1 MNSEKK
7 FYPYI
12 FHPRRG
18 YQGLVTE
25 IKNEKFLSRNEIE
38 TKPKKKKRR
47 CKNLH
52 RSKSRDTPFNESLL
66 YAGKLKASSKLHSI
80 SFYFD

>member
-38 TKPKKKKRR
+38 TKPKKKK
-47 CKNLH
+47 KKGDVKIFIDPNLAIL
-52 RSKSRDTPFNESLL
+52 RSTN
-66 YAGKLKASSKLHSI
+66 H
-80 SFYFD
+80 YFTRGN

>member
-12 FHPRRG
+12 FHPVTRRG

-38 TKPKKKKRR
+38 TKPKKKK
-47 CKNLH
+47 K
-52 RSKSRDTPFNESLL
+52 EM
-66 YAGKLKASSKLHSI
+66 
-80 SFYFD
+80 

>member
-38 TKPKKKKRR
+38 TKPKKKK
-47 CKNLH
+47 K
-52 RSKSRDTPFNESLL
+52 KEM
-66 YAGKLKASSKLHSI
+66 
-80 SFYFD
+80 